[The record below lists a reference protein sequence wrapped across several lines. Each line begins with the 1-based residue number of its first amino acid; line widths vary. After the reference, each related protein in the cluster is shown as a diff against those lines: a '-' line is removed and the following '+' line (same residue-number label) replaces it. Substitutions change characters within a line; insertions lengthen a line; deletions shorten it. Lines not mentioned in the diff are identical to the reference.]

1 MICPKCGKN
10 VSPNT
15 KMCSCGHKFS
25 LGGNSEFFEKADSE
39 NLSTGSV
46 FADMFKKHT
55 MKDLHEVF
63 NAGLVKESKNPK
75 DMLRNWQKPWV
86 FVFAFIIMVAVSLGC
101 VLAGKHINTH
111 MYVFAAM
118 FGVNIIPVT
127 ICMLMYELNIPKNI
141 SFYEV
146 LLIILIS
153 GVFSVLLITIPSVFI
168 KNPHAGFAAFTEEP
182 AKLALILFFMR
193 KADKKYILNGLLVGV
208 AVGVG
213 FTFFEA
219 TCYALKIYGDSSTA
233 YTSAQALDAFTKT
246 AKSQLIFRNAGE
258 FFSGHLL
265 YSGLVGAA
273 IAAIKRDKPMSFG
286 ALFHPY
292 TLFWLCIAMIA
303 HYTWNSAGV
312 LYKLATGNSMST
324 TAFVFQFIIYSVI
337 GLILIFFHAK
347 KGIKQITD
355 TVYANRIK
363 VNHRATPD
371 FYDIDISPK
380 NEYVKQER
388 VGNVPKSD
396 DYFPSSISIYGLD
409 GAFRGQRIKVGYGE
423 IVNIGT
429 NSDCKVKFGPDTP
442 GISHEHCSVLYNGD
456 ILITDLSSSYG
467 TFAADGT
474 RFKPYEATKV
484 HDGSAFYLA
493 EKKNMFRIGR

>member
-15 KMCSCGHKFS
+15 KICSCGHKFS

-39 NLSTGSV
+39 NLSTGAV

-63 NAGLVKESKNPK
+63 KSGLVRESKNPK

-86 FVFAFIIMVAVSLGC
+86 FVFAFIIMAVVSLGFI
-101 VLAGKHINTH
+101 LAGKHVNSS

-118 FGVNIIPVT
+118 FGVNIIPIT

-146 LLIILIS
+146 LLIVLIS
-153 GVFSVLLITIPSVFI
+153 GVFSAVLITVPRIFI
-168 KNPHAGFAAFTEEP
+168 GRPHSGFAAFTEEP
-182 AKLALILFFMR
+182 AKLAIILFFMR
-193 KADKKYILNGLLVGV
+193 KPDKKYILNGLLVGV

-219 TCYALKIYGDSSTA
+219 SIYALRIYKDSATA
-233 YTSAQALDAFTKT
+233 YTSAQALDALVKV
-246 AKSQLIFRNAGE
+246 AKSQVIIRNFGE
-258 FFSGHLL
+258 LFSGHVL

-273 IAAIKRDKPMSFG
+273 IAAVKRDKPMSFG
-286 ALFHPY
+286 ALLHPY

-303 HYTWNSAGV
+303 HYTWNSMST
-312 LYKLATGNSMST
+312 LYNMVTGSAMST
-324 TAFVFQFIIYSVI
+324 TANVFQYIIFSLI
-337 GLILIFFHAK
+337 GILLIFFHVK

-355 TVYANRIK
+355 TVYANSVN
-363 VNHRATPD
+363 VNHHAAPD
-371 FYDIDISPK
+371 FHNFDVYPDNGYLKQGRVANVPISPDA
-380 NEYVKQER
+380 
-388 VGNVPKSD
+388 VPN
-396 DYFPSSISIYGLD
+396 SISIYGLD
-409 GAFRGQRIKVGYGE
+409 GVFRGQRIKVGYGE
-423 IVNIGT
+423 IVKIGT
-429 NSDCKVKFGPDTP
+429 NGDCKVKFGPDTP

-456 ILITDLSSSYG
+456 IIITDLSSSYG

-474 RFKPYEATKV
+474 RFKPYEATIV
-484 HDGSAFYLA
+484 QDGSAFYLA